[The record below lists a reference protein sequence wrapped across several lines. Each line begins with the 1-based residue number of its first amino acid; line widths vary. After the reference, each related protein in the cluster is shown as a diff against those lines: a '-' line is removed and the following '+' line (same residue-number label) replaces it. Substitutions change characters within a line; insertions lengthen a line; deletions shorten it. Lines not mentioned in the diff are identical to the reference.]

1 MEVCILRIILE
12 TVNVVTQIF
21 DRKKN
26 FPTFSQ
32 SYFFYQPF

>member
-32 SYFFYQPF
+32 SHFFY